1 MLEVENPPIQ
11 DLVEEWLEKA
21 ENPSSRMEA
30 ELISAKE
37 KIKQLEHEI
46 REEKKVVD
54 LKKQEDNLKTEKLE
68 KVIIV
73 MAKAIKNLQ
82 EGKDTELSSRKEKA
96 LEEARLKLQKS
107 ETEKQKLSEQLDE
120 ATKEKEKVNVTM
132 KTL

>member
-46 REEKKVVD
+46 REEKKVMD

-96 LEEARLKLQKS
+96 LEEAQLKLQKS